1 MRVKCDGFNF
11 KFKGVSEEI
20 CSRDVIGKIKQKSFK
35 LEEGGGSPSSGNFD
49 NFIFKMV
56 QSGAFWRFYLC

>member
-1 MRVKCDGFNF
+1 MMVSRGFRGNQQGCDRLGA
-11 KFKGVSEEI
+11 KKYLLGGGVS
-20 CSRDVIGKIKQKSFK
+20 
-35 LEEGGGSPSSGNFD
+35 PPNGNFD